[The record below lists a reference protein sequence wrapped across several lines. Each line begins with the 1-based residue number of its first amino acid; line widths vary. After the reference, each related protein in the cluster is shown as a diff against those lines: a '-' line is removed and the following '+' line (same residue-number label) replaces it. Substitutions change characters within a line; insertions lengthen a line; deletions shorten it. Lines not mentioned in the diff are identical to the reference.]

1 MCIFLETA
9 NWETRQ
15 LEGNN
20 GNSEL
25 IFLNIV
31 RHHQAS
37 MIILIIELLSKNEL
51 SKNVELLV
59 MVGKKEEDDPFSFKK
74 FPIINKEDG

>member
-1 MCIFLETA
+1 
-9 NWETRQ
+9 
-15 LEGNN
+15 
-20 GNSEL
+20 
-25 IFLNIV
+25 
-31 RHHQAS
+31 